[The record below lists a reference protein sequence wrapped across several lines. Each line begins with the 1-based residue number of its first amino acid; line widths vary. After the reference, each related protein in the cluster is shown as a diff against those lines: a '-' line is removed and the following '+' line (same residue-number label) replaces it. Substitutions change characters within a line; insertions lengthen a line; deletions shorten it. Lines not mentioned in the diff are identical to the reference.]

1 MPPSSAESV
10 ADPRRAILLTMDLR
24 ANEGRPH
31 GGSNRPFGYEADK
44 VTVRES
50 EAAIIR
56 IIVARFLAGESLRSM
71 AMWLESAGVQTV
83 RGRPWKTPTLATMLT
98 SGRIAGLR
106 EHHGVVVAKAVWDP
120 IISESERDLVLAMFM
135 RRKSSRVG
143 VRHHYLLTGLLRC
156 GKCGNSLY
164 SSARTSGRRY
174 VCMSGPDHR
183 GCGKLAVVATPIEHD
198 LVEAALDR
206 FDALREMDRPL
217 VLGPFE
223 SGATIRAIW
232 AELGMDQRHKFMKA
246 MLHHVLIEG
255 RRAGRAFDS
264 TRVRPKWRFEMIES
278 SSGR

>member
-10 ADPRRAILLTMDLR
+10 ADSRRRILLTMDLV

-31 GGSNRPFGYEADK
+31 GGSNRPFGYEKDK

-50 EAAIIR
+50 EAVIIR

-106 EHHGVVVAKAVWDP
+106 EHHGVVVSKAVWDP

-135 RRKSSRVG
+135 RRKSKRVG

-156 GKCGNSLY
+156 GKCGNGLY

-183 GCGKLAVVATPIEHD
+183 GCGKLAVVAAPIEDD
-198 LVEAALDR
+198 LVEEALDR
-206 FDALREMDRPL
+206 FDALRETDRAL
-217 VLGPFE
+217 VRCPFE
-223 SGATIRAIW
+223 PGATIRTIW
-232 AELGMDQRHKFMKA
+232 AELGMDQRHKFMKS
-246 MLHHVLIEG
+246 MLDHVLIEG
-255 RRAGRAFDS
+255 RRAGRPFDP
-264 TRVRPKWRFEMIES
+264 TRVRPTWRLEMIES